1 MKRVKWLD
9 KECNS
14 CGARLNSW
22 DARISK
28 TLAYKYPCCEKCIAK
43 EYDKTPGEL
52 RERCV
57 SANTYGTGAGE
68 SERVMRCEAAA
79 ELPGGSS
86 GRGCERAVKVR
97 VGK

>member
-52 RERCV
+52 RSKWKTFSDASLPRDLKKWKSGGV
-57 SANTYGTGAGE
+57 QSLTQALLAAGYT
-68 SERVMRCEAAA
+68 
-79 ELPGGSS
+79 
-86 GRGCERAVKVR
+86 
-97 VGK
+97 VGQFPDRQG

>member
-28 TLAYKYPCCEKCIAK
+28 TLAYKYPCSMRLMRRGLSGWMRSGLE
-43 EYDKTPGEL
+43 EP
-52 RERCV
+52 ERSFQRLFC
-57 SANTYGTGAGE
+57 
-68 SERVMRCEAAA
+68 
-79 ELPGGSS
+79 
-86 GRGCERAVKVR
+86 RATHR
-97 VGK
+97 MACY

>member
-28 TLAYKYPCCEKCIAK
+28 TLAYTAQGIKLSYQMAF
-43 EYDKTPGEL
+43 
-52 RERCV
+52 
-57 SANTYGTGAGE
+57 GT
-68 SERVMRCEAAA
+68 AA
-79 ELPGGSS
+79 SRS
-86 GRGCERAVKVR
+86 
-97 VGK
+97 